1 MSDLDARTFDF
12 YAAAAGATTPE
23 DEVAI
28 YLDSKSAHALHKL
41 EQKLDSPFGYRGP
54 DETEDEYKERIKSVE
69 TEIASLREKLKS
81 DKVTVSLKGLL
92 PGALDELRTILDSEF
107 GEGVDSPTKDK
118 RWAAML
124 LASHIV
130 KMTDS
135 SGAVDNS
142 TWDADRVEQLMVMI
156 PKESTARLLSS
167 VQELV
172 GDTQFFAEAE
182 TSPDFW

>member
-23 DEVAI
+23 DEVAV

-41 EQKLDSPFGYRGP
+41 EQKLDSHFGYRGP
-54 DETEDEYKERIKSVE
+54 DETEDEYKERIKGVE

-81 DKVTVSLKGLL
+81 DKVTVSLKGLTS
-92 PGALDELRTILDSEF
+92 AEMDRLRTVLDSEF
-107 GEGVDSPTKDK
+107 GEGVESPTKDK

-142 TWDADRVEQLMVMI
+142 KWDADRVEQLMTMI
-156 PKESTARLLSS
+156 PQESTARLLSS